1 MSKRKSKQPTIGDS
15 FETDA
20 EAVRLMRAILP
31 AKWLCR
37 EQRPDVFV
45 DYEVEVVDHG
55 EPTGLHF
62 GLQIK
67 GTRRLKIQGNAIR
80 YRMKRK
86 HLGYYRDKARLPIF
100 IAVVDVNSGK
110 AYWLFAQKY
119 LREHAARAQLDNE
132 NTLTIRFASDDCFSD
147 FKRFKKALTESEIY
161 MRNLYPGSVAA
172 AASDRKKTL
181 EALDPRVK
189 VDVSFESGVTT
200 IKLRPTEPLPIQFR
214 PTEPDKRTAFQ
225 ALLLHGEVFET
236 NAEVIPPFSSPIFG
250 EMFPDHHARIRF
262 EPETKSGCVRISWGN
277 ASARVMQVDG
287 RWRGGTESLTFSGS
301 LSNAPLSIEVRVEH
315 SSNSSPPDV
324 RTNIRFDLGT
334 WTGQPLNEMAWF
346 DDTRALIAALASREE
361 VTFRLFV
368 EGVDAGAGA
377 IVPAVRKSAE
387 QLHSFVD
394 WIARCRSLAS
404 RYAVAAWVPDLRKI
418 TYQQEREL
426 DALWA
431 VSEGNSLFDSIA
443 GQVMSFSAD
452 PTIPIPKDWES
463 KTVSKIGTLSLI
475 GRVCFDLFGH
485 SIELDEVENIFSGVE
500 LIGIK
505 TDATSRRLTFR
516 GRDNA
521 VWVRRKARERNGTSI
536 SPTGNPP

>member
-1 MSKRKSKQPTIGDS
+1 MKIRHPTVGES

-20 EAVRLMRAILP
+20 EAVRIMRAKLP
-31 AKWLCR
+31 ASWLWR
-37 EQRPDVFV
+37 EQEPDVFV
-45 DYEVEVVDHG
+45 DCEVEIVEGG

-67 GTRRLKIQGNAIR
+67 GTRGLKIRSNAIR

-86 HLGYYRDKARLPIF
+86 HLAYYREKARLPVF
-100 IAVVDVNSGK
+100 IALVDVNSEK
-110 AYWLFAQKY
+110 AYWLFSQKY
-119 LREHAARAQLDNE
+119 LREHAARAQLDNQ
-132 NTLTIRFASDDCFSD
+132 NTMTIRFAPEDCFSD
-147 FKRFKKALTESEIY
+147 LERFKKALAESEVY
-161 MRNLYPGSVAA
+161 LRNLFPGSVAA
-172 AASDRKKTL
+172 AAADRQKAL

-189 VDVSFESGVTT
+189 VDVSFESGVTR

-214 PTEPDKRTAFQ
+214 PTESDKRNAFQ
-225 ALLLHGEVFET
+225 ALLSHGEVFET
-236 NAEVIPPFSSPIFG
+236 NVEVIPPFSSPIFG
-250 EMFPDHHARIRF
+250 AIFPDHRGRIRF
-262 EPETKSGCVRISWGN
+262 EPETKSGCVRISFGS
-277 ASARVMQVDG
+277 ASARLVQVDG

-301 LSNAPLSIEVRVEH
+301 LSNAPLAIEVRVEH
-315 SSNSSPPDV
+315 SGNSAPPDV

-334 WTGQPLNEMAWF
+334 WTGQPLNGMAWF
-346 DDTRALIAALASREE
+346 DDTRALIAALSSREE

-368 EGVDAGAGA
+368 EGVYAGAGA
-377 IVPAVRKSAE
+377 IVSAVRKNAE

-394 WIARCRSLAS
+394 WLARCRLLAS
-404 RYAVAAWVPDLRKI
+404 RYSVAACVPDLRTI

-431 VSEGNSLFDSIA
+431 VSEGNSLFDSVA

-463 KTVSKIGTLSLI
+463 NTVSKIGTLSLI

-485 SIELDEVENIFSGVE
+485 PIELDDVENIFSGIE
-500 LIGIK
+500 LIGIE
-505 TDATSRRLTFR
+505 TDATSRCVTFR

-521 VWVRRKARERNGTSI
+521 VWLRRKATERNGALS
-536 SPTGNPP
+536 SKSGNAP

>member
-1 MSKRKSKQPTIGDS
+1 MKTRQRKQPTIGDS
-15 FETDA
+15 FEIDI
-20 EAVRLMRAILP
+20 EAVELMKNKLP
-31 AKWLCR
+31 KKWPWR
-37 EQRPDVFV
+37 DQRPDIFV
-45 DYEVEVVDHG
+45 DAEIEVSDDG
-55 EPTGLHF
+55 EPTGRHF

-67 GTRRLKIQGNAIR
+67 GTRHAKIRGNSIR
-80 YRMKRK
+80 HRIERK
-86 HLGYYRDKARLPIF
+86 ALAYYRDKARLPIF
-100 IAVVDVNSGK
+100 IALVDVTSGK
-110 AYWLFAQKY
+110 AYWIFAQKY
-119 LREHAARAQLDNE
+119 LRERANEAQLYNQS
-132 NTLTIRFASDDCFSD
+132 TLTLRFEREDSFSD
-147 FKRFKKALTESEIY
+147 LERFKNALTESEIY

-172 AASDRKKTL
+172 AASDRKKAL

-225 ALLLHGEVFET
+225 ALLSHGEVFET

-262 EPETKSGCVRISWGN
+262 EPETKAGCVRISWGD

-287 RWRGGTESLTFSGS
+287 RWRGGTESLSFSGS
-301 LSNAPLSIEVRVEH
+301 LSNAPLSIKVRVAH

-334 WTGQPLNEMAWF
+334 WTGQPLNGMAWF

-361 VTFRLFV
+361 VMFRLFV

-377 IVPAVRKSAE
+377 IVPGVRKNAE

-394 WIARCRSLAS
+394 WIARCRALAT
-404 RYAVAAWVPDLRKI
+404 RYGVAASMPDLRTV

-452 PTIPIPKDWES
+452 PKIPIPKDWES

-500 LIGIK
+500 LIGIE

-521 VWVRRKARERNGTSI
+521 VWLRRKARDRNGRSRPP
-536 SPTGNPP
+536 SENPL